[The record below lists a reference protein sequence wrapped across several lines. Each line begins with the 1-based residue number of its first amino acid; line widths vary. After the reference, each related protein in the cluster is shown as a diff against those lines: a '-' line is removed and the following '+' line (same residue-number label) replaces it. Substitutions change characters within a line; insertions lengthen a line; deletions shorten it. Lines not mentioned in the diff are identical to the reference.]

1 MLKQKAEKRDFMSCT
16 RLIKF
21 DYCQLY
27 YCVKNTD
34 KDFKLFDIELLIKK
48 ICDQQLERKA
58 IEIYEGCKIR
68 IEKFDFD
75 DKNTLWAMRILR
87 LREDNLAFIVKPDEE
102 AKPIE
107 LGEDEYLGEDMTML
121 FDITNNIAMIQRN
134 RYALGFTNLQ
144 KAIQK
149 IMSINGLKIDIRPI
163 TKIVDARTIQRDYFR
178 SIEVRFSNLKNRDID
193 SIGGSLGMI
202 MKTYKE
208 LDGGGGSFI
217 VNLGRTRRN
226 SLAKEPT
233 RQLLSD
239 VLDNQELF
247 SAAILRVKDAE
258 DNDIDIINLL
268 DNIYSVFIPYNIAER
283 TSLNYEYCVKKMT
296 DKFLEDV
303 ESILTLL

>member
-1 MLKQKAEKRDFMSCT
+1 MAYT

-27 YCVKNTD
+27 YCVKDTD
-34 KDFKLFDIELLIKK
+34 KDFKLFDIELLIKE
-48 ICDQQLERKA
+48 ISEQQLERKA

-75 DKNTLWAMRILR
+75 EENCLWAMRILR
-87 LREDNLAFIVKPDEE
+87 LREDNLAYIVKPDEE

-121 FDITNNIAMIQRN
+121 FDVTNNIAMIQRN

-144 KAIQK
+144 KTIQK
-149 IMSINGLKIDIRPI
+149 IMCINGLKIDIRPI

-178 SIEVRFSNLKNRDID
+178 SIEVRFSNMKNKDIN
-193 SIGGSLGMI
+193 SIGGSLGTI
-202 MKTYKE
+202 MNAYKE
-208 LDGGGGSFI
+208 LDGGGGSFT
-217 VNLGRTRRN
+217 VNLGRTRKN

-233 RQLLSD
+233 RQFIND

-247 SAAILRVKDAE
+247 SAAILRAKDAE
-258 DNDIDIINLL
+258 DNDIDVINLL
-268 DNIYSVFIPYNIAER
+268 DNIYSAFIPYNIAER
-283 TSLNYEYCVKKMT
+283 TSLNYEYCVRKMT
-296 DKFLEDV
+296 EKFLEDV
-303 ESILTLL
+303 QSILALL

>member
-1 MLKQKAEKRDFMSCT
+1 MACT

-27 YCVKNTD
+27 YRVKD
-34 KDFKLFDIELLIKK
+34 SDYKLFNIELLMQK
-48 ICDQQLERKA
+48 ISDQQLVRKA

-68 IEKFDFD
+68 IEEFDFND
-75 DKNTLWAMRILR
+75 NNALWTMRILR
-87 LREDNLAFIVKPDEE
+87 LREDNLSFVVKPDEE

-144 KAIQK
+144 KTIQK
-149 IMSINGLKIDIRPI
+149 ITCIDGLKIDIRPI
-163 TKIVDARTIQRDYFR
+163 TKIVDARTIQRDYFK
-178 SIEVRFSNLKNRDID
+178 SIEIRFANLKNSHIN

-202 MKTYKE
+202 MNTYKE
-208 LDGGGGSFI
+208 LDGAGGSFI

-233 RQLLSD
+233 RQLLCD
-239 VLDNQELF
+239 ILDNQELF
-247 SAAILRVKDAE
+247 NAAILRAKDAE
-258 DNDIDIINLL
+258 DNDIDIINLF
-268 DNIYSVFIPYNIAER
+268 DNIYSVFISYNIAER
-283 TSLNYEYCVKKMT
+283 KSLNYEYCVNKMIE
-296 DKFLEDV
+296 KYLEDAQ
-303 ESILTLL
+303 SILTLIQNFVH